1 MLARTPQGASKS
13 MTCVTSLTNS
23 NDQLTTRV
31 LDQLEGYLV
40 SAAEDWGVLYTLA
53 YIVHIYEVVLITTC
67 LRTGKRHGVFSHPH
81 IPKKA
86 RSLVHTDSGV
96 CIIDA
101 NRVVWHCRAPLL

>member
-1 MLARTPQGASKS
+1 MLARTPRGASKS
-13 MTCVTSLTNS
+13 MTCVTSLYNPE
-23 NDQLTTRV
+23 DRITTAV

-40 SAAEDWGVLYTLA
+40 SAAEHCGVLYTLA

-67 LRTGKRHGVFSHPH
+67 LNTGKRHGVFSHPH
-81 IPKKA
+81 IPKGA

-96 CIIDA
+96 CIIDT